1 VRHTQS
7 RFLVPLVRPFSS
19 RQSLRGW
26 WGGMVGREGQQQHR
40 ATTPTPQLAA
50 FPHPLRS
57 AFVHLSQCRRGA
69 GGETQRRRRQ
79 TTQRQGTTEQDNKRD
94 NDKQTGTK
102 QTDRQTISKGR
113 AGRNE
118 HAENSSTANDSGRE
132 GGGGRQGRA
141 VTDTPLGVYCTRR
154 KVRHRPPP
162 VWCADHIF
170 TRLA

>member
-1 VRHTQS
+1 MILPALVSGLDREGEKSPSVRHTQCRFPFPRSASLFS
-7 RFLVPLVRPFSS
+7 RVT
-19 RQSLRGW
+19 LRGCW
-26 WGGMVGREGQQQHR
+26 VPRWCEREGQQQHR

-154 KVRHRPPP
+154 
-162 VWCADHIF
+162 
-170 TRLA
+170 